1 MTATRAARPNKA
13 LRALI
18 EQHPALFQPMLEE
31 NSTAMIRFMNEWAEL
46 HAKNP
51 YSAYSFVDKHLRAKR
66 AAT

>member
-1 MTATRAARPNKA
+1 MTATRAARPNQA

-18 EQHPALFQPMLEE
+18 KQHPALFQPMLEE
-31 NSTAMIRFMNEWAEL
+31 NSAAMIRFMNEWADL

-51 YSAYSFVDKHLRAKR
+51 VSAYSFVDKHIRAKR